1 MRPLRV
7 GLGCALALG
16 ALALPPAPAQARSAA
31 ARLVDAINA
40 ARVEH
45 GVRPLRASRELAGSS
60 RRYARWMLAHQYFGH
75 LARIRA
81 SRRFRWLGETLEL
94 HSGRRPQV
102 GATLR
107 AWLRSPGHARLL
119 LSPTPRWIGAGWARG
134 RLGGA
139 NVTVWVAH
147 VGRL

>member
-1 MRPLRV
+1 M
-7 GLGCALALG
+7 
-16 ALALPPAPAQARSAA
+16 
-31 ARLVDAINA
+31 VDAINA

-45 GVRPLRASRELAGSS
+45 GVQPLRASRGLAGSS

-94 HSGRRPQV
+94 HSGWRPQV

-107 AWLRSPGHARLL
+107 RWLRSPGHARVL
-119 LSPTPRWIGAGWARG
+119 LSSTYRWIGAGWARG
-134 RLGGA
+134 RFGA
-139 NVTVWVAH
+139 
-147 VGRL
+147 